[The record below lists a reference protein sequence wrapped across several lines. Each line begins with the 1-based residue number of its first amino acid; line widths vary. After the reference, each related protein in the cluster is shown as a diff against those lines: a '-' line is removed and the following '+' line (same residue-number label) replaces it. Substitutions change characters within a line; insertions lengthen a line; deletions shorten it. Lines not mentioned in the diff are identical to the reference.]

1 MITSQQIA
9 EDLLQT
15 YYYMKEQGIDI
26 NREGKNIFK
35 DDYLAESFTKFLK
48 DSFEMQVPASELS
61 DKDTLGEAL
70 DAIIPYLPEDTT
82 QLYSNMTNIYCVVCE
97 ALDDEVAELLVTIGK
112 ADIAHKKTNV
122 AKVCFMGGL
131 LLGVIYLM
139 FCAWGA
145 NADSVLAT
153 YNQFEQMKPFS
164 WLSSGAF
171 FYFCVVLIPL
181 GFAFFLRLLGGM
193 FYKLY
198 QYFINIKNK

>member
-15 YYYMKEQGIDI
+15 YYYMKEQGINI

-61 DKDTLGEAL
+61 DKETLGEAL

-82 QLYSNMTNIYCVVCE
+82 QLYSNMANIYCVVCE

-122 AKVCFMGGL
+122 AKMCFMCSM
-131 LLGVIYLM
+131 LLGLIYLI
-139 FCAWGA
+139 CGSWSVD
-145 NADSVLAT
+145 ADTVLAA
-153 YNQFEQMKPFS
+153 YNRFDRMNPFS
-164 WLSSGAF
+164 WLSTGAF
-171 FYFCVVLIPL
+171 FYFCVALIPI
-181 GFAFFLRLLGGM
+181 GFAFCGGVLGRLT
-193 FYKLY
+193 YKLY
-198 QYFINIKNK
+198 RYVRNSI

>member
-61 DKDTLGEAL
+61 DKETLGEAL

-82 QLYSNMTNIYCVVCE
+82 QLYSNMANIYCVVCE

-122 AKVCFMGGL
+122 AKMCFMCSM
-131 LLGVIYLM
+131 LLGLIYLI
-139 FCAWGA
+139 CGSWSVD
-145 NADSVLAT
+145 ADTVLTA
-153 YNQFEQMKPFS
+153 YNRFDQMNPFS
-164 WLSSGAF
+164 WLSTGAF
-171 FYFCVVLIPL
+171 FYFCVALIPI
-181 GFAFFLRLLGGM
+181 GFAFCGGVLGRLT
-193 FYKLY
+193 YKLY
-198 QYFINIKNK
+198 HYVCNRI

>member
-112 ADIAHKKTNV
+112 VNV
-122 AKVCFMGGL
+122 ANKKAKVSKICFICGMLFGI
-131 LLGVIYLM
+131 IYLI
-139 FCAWGA
+139 CSAWSVD
-145 NADSVLAT
+145 ADTVLAA
-153 YNQFEQMKPFS
+153 YNRFDQMKPFS
-164 WLSSGAF
+164 WISTGAF
-171 FYFCVVLIPL
+171 FYFCVTLIPI
-181 GFAFFLRLLGGM
+181 GFAFFSEFLGRLIC
-193 FYKLY
+193 KLCHY
-198 QYFINIKNK
+198 VRIGF

>member
-1 MITSQQIA
+1 
-9 EDLLQT
+9 
-15 YYYMKEQGIDI
+15 MKEQGIDI

-122 AKVCFMGGL
+122 AKMCFMCSM
-131 LLGVIYLM
+131 LLGVIYLI
-139 FCAWGA
+139 CSTWSID
-145 NADSVLAT
+145 ADTVYAA
-153 YNQFEQMKPFS
+153 YNRFEQMKPFS
-164 WLSSGAF
+164 WISTGAF

-181 GFAFFLRLLGGM
+181 GFAFFGEILGRLT
-193 FYKLY
+193 YKLY
-198 QYFINIKNK
+198 RYVSNSI

>member
-1 MITSQQIA
+1 MITPQQTA

-15 YYYMKEQGIDI
+15 YYYMKEQGINI

-61 DKDTLGEAL
+61 DKETLGEAL

-82 QLYSNMTNIYCVVCE
+82 QLYSNMANIYCVVCE

-145 NADSVLAT
+145 DADTVLAA
-153 YNQFEQMKPFS
+153 YNRFDQMKPFS
-164 WLSSGAF
+164 WISTGAF
-171 FYFCVVLIPL
+171 FYFCVTLIPI
-181 GFAFFLRLLGGM
+181 GFAFCGGVLGRLT
-193 FYKLY
+193 YKLY
-198 QYFINIKNK
+198 RYVRNSI